1 MAEKEI
7 NIAKVINL
15 NLIDLHLNGKTK
27 KDVIK
32 ELSTLL
38 KEDDDITN
46 TQDFIDDVF
55 LREEEGETGIG
66 QGVAIPHGKSKA
78 VKNTMIAIGLS
89 DHPIPWETL
98 DDKPV
103 TAVILFAVRDQDADT
118 LHLKLLQKVAIL
130 LSDDD
135 FIDKLHAVKNK
146 KDVINLLCGNKGR

>member
-32 ELSTLL
+32 ELSNLL

-135 FIDKLHAVKNK
+135 FIDKLHATKNK
-146 KDVINLLCGNKGR
+146 KDVINLLCGKKGR

>member
-7 NIAKVINL
+7 SIAKVINL

-32 ELSTLL
+32 ELSNLL

>member
-1 MAEKEI
+1 MADKEI

-32 ELSTLL
+32 ELSNLL